1 MNTKKVIAGRIKPA
15 FLCQIFRF
23 YIYLF
28 IIVYYDENI
37 THCWS
42 SSMVMM
48 KNSWLELKAKL
59 PDETKCTQEIR
70 PFRKVEGHLE
80 RIT

>member
-28 IIVYYDENI
+28 IIVYYDGDMDVFVTGSN
-37 THCWS
+37 TRCQ
-42 SSMVMM
+42 M
-48 KNSWLELKAKL
+48 KRNAL
-59 PDETKCTQEIR
+59 
-70 PFRKVEGHLE
+70 RKSDRSEKSKG
-80 RIT
+80 I

>member
-1 MNTKKVIAGRIKPA
+1 
-15 FLCQIFRF
+15 
-23 YIYLF
+23 
-28 IIVYYDENI
+28 
-37 THCWS
+37 
-42 SSMVMM
+42 MVMM